1 MIVRT
6 LDSANTDILAIG
18 RSINRERVGWD
29 DLFFNEYQRIAEL
42 IERYP
47 QLYSPVEDGLPPHEI
62 RNAIFARFDY
72 RLIYVVCP
80 DEAVILAVA
89 HTSRRPRHWHHRL
102 DEL

>member
-6 LDSANTDILAIG
+6 LDSANGDIIAVA
-18 RSINRERVGWD
+18 RSINRERIGWGD
-29 DLFFNEYQRIAEL
+29 RFFNEYQRIAEL

-72 RLIYVVCP
+72 RLIYVVRA
-80 DEAVILAVA
+80 DEAVILAVT